1 MKQYILTLTTIFI
14 VFVSQAQSNFSFTP
28 TNSSAIFNGQAQ
40 INGVQLTSN
49 DTIAAYD
56 TSGNCCG
63 AVALINYNGDAYIN
77 LVIYGDDATTP
88 SIDEGI
94 NGTENFYL
102 HLYDSSEDTIL
113 IYQSINNIV
122 SFTGWSNT
130 NGTPLALYSDP
141 NIVYDFTFSIYG
153 CTDPLAFNYDV
164 NANTDDGSCIAVAS
178 GCTDPLAFNYDA
190 IANTDDGSCI
200 AVALGCTDI
209 IACNYD
215 SLANTDDG
223 SCNYASSSTINTN
236 TCDSIV
242 WNGITYDSSGTYIVE
257 EYTQENNFAL
267 NFTNTDNIIIP
278 NSAELNPT
286 EITVSFWTKVS
297 VNDNYNHF
305 VNKWDGTIHQYIVS
319 SNTTGI
325 YVYIG
330 NNNYQTS
337 ILPQLNVWEH
347 IAFTYSSITQQGFIY
362 LNGSV
367 IHTFTSNQLIPS
379 SVPLHIGGNS
389 IVGNI
394 VNSVDGKI
402 DNVQLWQ
409 TAQTQQVI
417 QNYMNC
423 HPVGDESGLVGYWN
437 FEEGN
442 GTIVYDQTSNNNNG
456 TINGASYDVD
466 VLSQTCNLTNISGC
480 DSTVIL
486 NLTINNS
493 TSNVTTV
500 TACDSYIWLIDG
512 NNYTSSGTYTSTSVN
527 TTGCTHTDT
536 LILFINDNTINSTTV
551 TACNSY
557 IWPIDS
563 TFYTASGTYLNINTN
578 SSGCDDTTILYLTIN
593 NSTSNNTTVTVCDS
607 HVWLVDGNTYTTSGT
622 YTNVSTNASGCTHID
637 TLVLTIN
644 SSTSTT
650 TSITECDSYAWAIDS
665 NTYTASGIYTSTS
678 INAVGCT
685 HIDTLILTINNSTSN
700 VTTLTACDSYIWPID
715 STIYTTSGTYT
726 NVSTNASGCTHIDTL
741 VLTINISTS
750 TTMSI
755 TSCDNYTWLIDGN
768 NYITSG
774 TYTNVSNNASGC
786 THIDTLVLTINS
798 STSTTTSITECDSYA
813 WAIDSNTYT
822 ASGIYTSISINAVG
836 CTHIDTLILT
846 INNSTSN
853 VTTLIAC
860 DSYIWPIDST
870 IYTTS
875 GIYIN
880 ISTNGFGCTHID
892 TLVLTINSSIA
903 NTTTITTCDSYS
915 WLVNG
920 TTYFTSGTYI
930 NINTN
935 NFGCPD
941 TNTLILTINN
951 STSNTATIIEC
962 DSYTWSVDGN
972 TYTTSGTYTNVSTN
986 TTGCTHIDTLVL
998 TIYNSTSTVTTITS
1012 CDNYTWPIDSTV
1024 YTTSGIHVNISTNAS
1039 GCTHI
1044 DTLVLTINSSTSTT
1058 TSITSCDSYVWTVD
1072 GNTYTTSGTYTNVST
1087 NTAGC
1092 TYIDSLVLTINN
1104 SSSSTASI
1112 IECDSYIWPI
1122 DSTIYTV
1129 SGIYT
1134 NVSTN
1139 VAGCTHIDTLILT
1152 LNSSTSTTTIIN
1164 ACDSLY
1170 SWSVNGITYTSN
1182 GTYIDSSINLDGCLH
1197 TEILIL
1203 TLDNSTTNTT
1213 TIVECDSYTWSVNG
1227 IVYISSG
1234 IYIDSS
1240 INING
1245 CIHVDTLDL
1254 TLDYTSIYNDNISIC
1269 QGDVYTLNNSIYSTS
1284 GYYIDS
1290 ILDVNCWSIINTNLT
1305 VGNTLTSSISQIGNI
1320 LASNVIGGFPPYS
1333 YQWNTF
1339 DTTANITTSLNGQY
1353 WLIISDSLNCP
1364 VDTTY
1369 FYVDIHLGISDFGIN
1384 ELSIYPNPSN
1394 DVFNI
1399 SFKSNNAQDFSV
1411 RILNVIGEKLIVEDL
1426 QQFIGEYSK
1435 KISLNQNS
1443 KGIYFLEI
1451 ETKNG
1456 IINKKI
1462 ILN

>member
-1 MKQYILTLTTIFI
+1 MKQYILTLTTIFV
-14 VFVSQAQSNFSFTP
+14 VFVSQAQSNFSFTS

-130 NGTPLALYSDP
+130 NGTPLALYNDP

-153 CTDPLAFNYDV
+153 CTDPLAFNYDAT
-164 NANTDDGSCIAVAS
+164 ANTDDGSCIAVAL

-190 IANTDDGSCI
+190 TANTDDSSCI

-242 WNGITYDSSGTYIVE
+242 WNGITYDSSGTYI
-257 EYTQENNFAL
+257 
-267 NFTNTDNIIIP
+267 
-278 NSAELNPT
+278 
-286 EITVSFWTKVS
+286 
-297 VNDNYNHF
+297 
-305 VNKWDGTIHQYIVS
+305 
-319 SNTTGI
+319 
-325 YVYIG
+325 
-330 NNNYQTS
+330 
-337 ILPQLNVWEH
+337 
-347 IAFTYSSITQQGFIY
+347 
-362 LNGSV
+362 
-367 IHTFTSNQLIPS
+367 
-379 SVPLHIGGNS
+379 
-389 IVGNI
+389 
-394 VNSVDGKI
+394 
-402 DNVQLWQ
+402 
-409 TAQTQQVI
+409 
-417 QNYMNC
+417 
-423 HPVGDESGLVGYWN
+423 
-437 FEEGN
+437 
-442 GTIVYDQTSNNNNG
+442 
-456 TINGASYDVD
+456 
-466 VLSQTCNLTNISGC
+466 
-480 DSTVIL
+480 
-486 NLTINNS
+486 
-493 TSNVTTV
+493 
-500 TACDSYIWLIDG
+500 
-512 NNYTSSGTYTSTSVN
+512 
-527 TTGCTHTDT
+527 
-536 LILFINDNTINSTTV
+536 
-551 TACNSY
+551 
-557 IWPIDS
+557 
-563 TFYTASGTYLNINTN
+563 
-578 SSGCDDTTILYLTIN
+578 
-593 NSTSNNTTVTVCDS
+593 
-607 HVWLVDGNTYTTSGT
+607 
-622 YTNVSTNASGCTHID
+622 
-637 TLVLTIN
+637 
-644 SSTSTT
+644 
-650 TSITECDSYAWAIDS
+650 
-665 NTYTASGIYTSTS
+665 
-678 INAVGCT
+678 
-685 HIDTLILTINNSTSN
+685 
-700 VTTLTACDSYIWPID
+700 
-715 STIYTTSGTYT
+715 
-726 NVSTNASGCTHIDTL
+726 
-741 VLTINISTS
+741 
-750 TTMSI
+750 
-755 TSCDNYTWLIDGN
+755 
-768 NYITSG
+768 
-774 TYTNVSNNASGC
+774 
-786 THIDTLVLTINS
+786 
-798 STSTTTSITECDSYA
+798 
-813 WAIDSNTYT
+813 
-822 ASGIYTSISINAVG
+822 
-836 CTHIDTLILT
+836 
-846 INNSTSN
+846 
-853 VTTLIAC
+853 
-860 DSYIWPIDST
+860 
-870 IYTTS
+870 
-875 GIYIN
+875 
-880 ISTNGFGCTHID
+880 
-892 TLVLTINSSIA
+892 
-903 NTTTITTCDSYS
+903 
-915 WLVNG
+915 
-920 TTYFTSGTYI
+920 

-972 TYTTSGTYTNVSTN
+972 TYTTSGIYTNVSTN

-998 TIYNSTSTVTTITS
+998 TINNSTSTVTTITS
-1012 CDNYTWPIDSTV
+1012 CDNYTWPIDGNTYTASSIYTST
-1024 YTTSGIHVNISTNAS
+1024 SINAV
-1039 GCTHI
+1039 GCTHV
-1044 DTLVLTINSSTSTT
+1044 DSLFLMINNSTSNSATVTT
-1058 TSITSCDSYVWTVD
+1058 CDSYFWSVD
-1072 GNTYTTSGTYTNVST
+1072 GNTYITSGTYINVST

-1112 IECDSYIWPI
+1112 IECDSYTWFV
-1122 DSTIYTV
+1122 DSTIYTA

-1139 VAGCTHIDTLILT
+1139 ASGCTHIDTLTLT

-1234 IYIDSS
+1234 VYIDSS
-1240 INING
+1240 LNING

-1254 TLDYTSIYNDNISIC
+1254 TLDYTSIYNYNISIC
-1269 QGDVYTLNNSIYSTS
+1269 QGDVYTINNSIYSTS

-1305 VGNTLTSSISQIGNI
+1305 VGNTLTSSISQVGNI

-1369 FYVDIHLGISDFGIN
+1369 FYVDIHSGISDFGIN
-1384 ELSIYPNPSN
+1384 ELSIYPNPSD